1 MADALQRR
9 QHLADD
15 GAAAVERFA
24 DIVFAVVERL
34 EALLRRLDL
43 GFDAAQPRGG
53 VDQVLRQFAAVGA
66 DLLDLALEG
75 GLGLGRFALL
85 VAAPL

>member
-1 MADALQRR
+1 MRCKR
-9 QHLADD
+9 GQHLADD

-43 GFDAAQPRGG
+43 GFDATQAGGG
-53 VDQVLRQFAAVGA
+53 VDQVLRQLAAVDA
-66 DLLDLALEG
+66 DLLDLALER
-75 GLGLGRFALL
+75 GLGFGRFFL
-85 VAAPL
+85 PLARGF